1 MPLTLGLS
9 LWMPGPRPM
18 DLSEQPKQEFL
29 YGTEAMAVIEVGAH
43 SVRKKSGRNWSAS
56 AGPILL
62 YHVGPKSPH
71 P

>member
-1 MPLTLGLS
+1 
-9 LWMPGPRPM
+9 M